1 MFTFSDFLKNS
12 GKSFHKN
19 GAQTLKARQP
29 YDLVVKRVSCL
40 SKRRRSGLA
49 DLRSGLHG
57 VCNLINSDKYS
68 GALLSKILKT
78 ISRILKVIQERIGNQ
93 CNSYKIGDIS
103 SNLPMMMTYLIHE
116 VITSYNSH
124 LEIDPCFLDGCL

>member
-12 GKSFHKN
+12 GKSFLKN

-40 SKRRRSGLA
+40 SKRRRLGLA

-78 ISRILKVIQERIGNQ
+78 ISRILKVIRERIGNQ

-103 SNLPMMMTYLIHE
+103 SNLPRL
-116 VITSYNSH
+116 VTSRAA
-124 LEIDPCFLDGCL
+124 EF

>member
-19 GAQTLKARQP
+19 RAQTLKARQP

-57 VCNLINSDKYS
+57 VCNFINSDKYS

-78 ISRILKVIQERIGNQ
+78 ISKILKVIRERIGN
-93 CNSYKIGDIS
+93 
-103 SNLPMMMTYLIHE
+103 
-116 VITSYNSH
+116 
-124 LEIDPCFLDGCL
+124 